1 MVDRSITQLTKRRQ
15 WRCRDTGT
23 TAASRSANHDHRPQM
38 IRLSVILPV
47 HNEQNCLTA
56 TIAAVLQY
64 AQQHPDIEFI
74 FVDDGSTDRT
84 AHLLAQMLCSDPLPI
99 GRSHIR
105 YLSYPQCQGKG
116 HAVKQGVQL
125 AIGEYVCF
133 LDGDLAYSLDHLA
146 QLLQRL
152 EDCDLVIGC
161 RNLVDR
167 QTQAVKPSRQLAGKI
182 FNGLSQRILA
192 LHFSDMQAGL
202 KAFRRPVAQ
211 HLFSQIQTTGFAFD
225 VELMYLAQ
233 KHGYT
238 IGEIPAYLAPHHIDK
253 PSKVK
258 LFQDSVQMLF
268 ELFRIRY
275 HDRTGRYD

>member
-15 WRCRDTGT
+15 WRCRDTET
-23 TAASRSANHDHRPQM
+23 TAASRSANHDPRPRM
-38 IRLSVILPV
+38 IQLSVILPV

-99 GRSHIR
+99 GQSPIR

>member
-1 MVDRSITQLTKRRQ
+1 MVDRSITQLTKRE
-15 WRCRDTGT
+15 RCLDYGE
-23 TAASRSANHDHRPQM
+23 TAASGPARHDHRPLVMQ
-38 IRLSVILPV
+38 LSVILPV

-56 TIAAVLQY
+56 TIAAVLEY

-84 AHLLAQMLCSDPLPI
+84 PHLLAQMLDNDPLLI
-99 GRSHIR
+99 GRSQLR
-105 YLSYPQCQGKG
+105 YISYPQCQGKG

-146 QLLQRL
+146 QLLRGL
-152 EDCDLVIGC
+152 AVCDLVIGC

-182 FNGLSQRILA
+182 FNGLSQWILA

-275 HDRTGRYD
+275 YDRTGRYD

>member
-1 MVDRSITQLTKRRQ
+1 MDRSVGQITKRR
-15 WRCRDTGT
+15 
-23 TAASRSANHDHRPQM
+23 RSIRLSDQRLVGWSEPPRLPQRPIPM
-38 IRLSVILPV
+38 RLSVILPV
-47 HNEQNCLTA
+47 HNEQHCLA
-56 TIAAVLQY
+56 QTIAAVLAY
-64 AQQHPDIEFI
+64 GPLHPDVEFI

-84 AHLLAQMLCSDPLPI
+84 RDLLAQLLPTDVSQLRFI
-99 GRSHIR
+99 
-105 YLSYPQCQGKG
+105 SYCQCRGKG

-125 AIGEYVCF
+125 AIGQYVCF
-133 LDGDLAYSLDHLA
+133 LDGDLAYSLDHLDV
-146 QLLQRL
+146 LLQRL

-167 QTQAVKPSRQLAGKI
+167 QIQAVKPSRQLAGKI
-182 FNGLSQRILA
+182 FNGLSQWILQ

-202 KAFRRPVAQ
+202 KAFRRPVAG

-233 KHGYT
+233 KHGYA
-238 IGEIPAYLAPHHIDK
+238 IGEIPAYLAPHHVDK

-275 HDRTGRYD
+275 HDLMGRYD